1 MKERVKLA
9 LTASLPAPCLPI
21 ERRGKNHKGN
31 GGFAGG
37 INKVVDGATGDID
50 DIAYCQIDAASLHH

>member
-9 LTASLPAPCLPI
+9 LTASLPAPCLSH
-21 ERRGKNHKGN
+21 RKAGKNHKGN

-50 DIAYCQIDAASLHH
+50 DIAY